1 MGDTGGRPP
10 VSSRLRKDVFGK
22 RTTPMP
28 RLALYALVV
37 CVLAV
42 VAAVVSFVQGSWA
55 IGVVWVLLT
64 GLSSNMTWYYVRR
77 GRAEKAARAAGS
89 VTG

>member
-1 MGDTGGRPP
+1 
-10 VSSRLRKDVFGK
+10 
-22 RTTPMP
+22 MP

-42 VAAVVSFVQGSWA
+42 AAAVVSFVQGSLLG
-55 IGVVWVLLT
+55 IVWVLLA
-64 GLSSNMTWYYVRR
+64 GLSSNMTWYYLRR
-77 GRAEKAARAAGS
+77 DRARRKAPS